1 MMQPFQNQ
9 SDLQRDIRHFLVNG
23 PAMFLVRRLKSHDA
37 SIYNQNLRSAI
48 YSLQMARLLGYSEEE
63 EARLVHSVLL
73 QDVGMIHMNRNMT
86 DQVLRHPIYS
96 FEMVQRLDEA
106 GIVDGEAILH
116 HHENLDGTGYP
127 FGVNWKDLSLNAR
140 ILRVT
145 SSFSGMTGMKASNAG
160 VSYGEALEELYRW
173 SDTMYDPDLVAL
185 LGSI

>member
-1 MMQPFQNQ
+1 MMRPFHNQ
-9 SDLQRDIRHFLVNG
+9 LDLQKDIRHYLVNG
-23 PAMFLVRRLKSHDA
+23 PATFLVRRLKSHDV
-37 SIYNQNLRSAI
+37 SIYNQNLRSAV
-48 YSLQMARLLGYSEEE
+48 YSLQMARLLGYNQVE

-73 QDVGMIHMNRNMT
+73 QDVGMIHINRNMT
-86 DQVLRHPIYS
+86 DQVLKHPIYS
-96 FEMVQRLDEA
+96 YQMVEKLDES
-106 GIVDGEAILH
+106 GLVDGEAILH

-127 FGVNWKDLSLNAR
+127 NGITWKDLSLNAR

-185 LGSI
+185 LSSI